1 MHARVHV
8 LGAYKTRGILTLG
21 SAHCSVVAIT
31 ACVGNRQEVTISTF
45 QVAMQFLFTYQYN
58 IY

>member
-8 LGAYKTRGILTLG
+8 LGAYKTWGILTLG

-31 ACVGNRQEVTISTF
+31 ACVGNHQEVTISTF
-45 QVAMQFLFTYQYN
+45 QVALHFSLSCQYN
-58 IY
+58 SY